1 MARVRDIMVSPVVT
15 VRAETPLVEVLRHIM
30 KGSYSGIPVVT
41 EEGGVEGFVT
51 AFDLLRA
58 VDGGKD
64 LAATAASEVMTPGPE
79 TADEED
85 TLQEAM
91 KAVVRAC
98 GSVPVTRDGRLTGII
113 SRSDVMRGLFEE
125 EAETEELSFI
135 PDTVKALI
143 AAKSYDD
150 VLRILINR
158 MAGYFEANRC
168 SVVSVEEQKGVAT
181 VLSTYEDADL
191 RNLEIELARY
201 PEIVQAYRTKRPVI
215 LTDAVND
222 PLMEPVRQYIE
233 KIDLKSVL
241 VFPIISNDK
250 VLGTLYLRT
259 HTRRQ
264 FSGREIRVAEVLA
277 ALTADALKAIQ
288 RETRLR
294 KLYKDAEKKVV
305 LDDLTSLY
313 NRRFFTVRL
322 AEEFNMSVRHGLPI
336 SCIMFDID
344 YFKRIND
351 TMGHEEGD
359 KVLKKFADCLKKSVR
374 MSDIV
379 ARYAGDEF
387 FLLLPMT
394 DEKGALREA
403 ERIKGL
409 LDRTQCGPSA
419 DGLTVSVG
427 VIGFPCQGVKKPED
441 MVRNADR
448 AMYEAKKAGRNRI
461 MVYRPGRKEEG

>member
-1 MARVRDIMVSPVVT
+1 MARVRDIMVAPVVT
-15 VRAETPLVEVLRHIM
+15 VRAETPLVDVLQQM
-30 KGSYSGIPVVT
+30 VKGSFSGIPVVRD
-41 EEGGVEGFVT
+41 GGDVEGFIT
-51 AFDLLRA
+51 AFDVLQA
-58 VDGGKD
+58 VEGGRD
-64 LAATAASEVMTPGPE
+64 LAATAACEVMAPGPE
-79 TADEED
+79 TADEDD
-85 TLQEAM
+85 TIQEAI
-91 KAVVRAC
+91 KAIVRAR
-98 GSVPVTRDGRLTGII
+98 GSVPVTRGGRLTGII
-113 SRSDVMRGLFEE
+113 SRSDAMRGLFEGNA
-125 EAETEELSFI
+125 EAEELSFI
-135 PDTVKALI
+135 PETVKALI
-143 AAKSYDD
+143 AARSYDE
-150 VLRILINR
+150 VLRMLINR
-158 MAGYFEANRC
+158 MGRYFEANRC

-191 RNLEIELARY
+191 RNLEIKLSRY
-201 PEIVQAYRTKRPVI
+201 PEIIEAYRTRRPVI

-222 PLMEPVRQYIE
+222 PLMESVRQYIE
-233 KIDLKSVL
+233 NIDLKSVL
-241 VFPIISNDK
+241 VFPIISDDK

-259 HTRRQ
+259 QTRSQ
-264 FSGREIRVAEVLA
+264 FSGREIRVAEILA

-288 RETRLR
+288 RETKLR

-305 LDDLTSLY
+305 LDDLTGLY
-313 NRRFFTVRL
+313 NRRFFTIRL

-351 TMGHEEGD
+351 TLGHEEGD
-359 KVLKKFADCLKKSVR
+359 KVLMKFADCLKRSVR

-394 DEKGALREA
+394 DEKGAVKEA

-409 LDRTQCGPSA
+409 LDQTEGGPSS

-427 VIGFPCQGVKKPED
+427 VVGFPCRGVRKPED
-441 MVRNADR
+441 MIRNADR

-461 MVYRPGRKEEG
+461 ILFSAGPTEGG